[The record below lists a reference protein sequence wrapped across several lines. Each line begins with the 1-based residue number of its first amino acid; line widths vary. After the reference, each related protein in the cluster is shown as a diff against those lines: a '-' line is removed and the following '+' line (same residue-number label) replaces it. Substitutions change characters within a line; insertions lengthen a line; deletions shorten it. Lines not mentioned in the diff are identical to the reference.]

1 MPRKKIIEQKET
13 GHRFYKTYLNKGV
26 EMLDTMSRRHRR
38 VMQTRMDFRYP
49 QEMDTDG
56 SNRDFSKTLQG
67 LTKELRREG
76 YDPQYIGRREQNEQ
90 PHQHYHLDLLTDA
103 KKHESRQGIIEKA
116 ERHWGNALG
125 MSQEEVHEKQLVFP
139 CNKDGDGN
147 PRPNGYM
154 LARGTGDFEPTRR
167 TMIRQMAYV
176 TKYIREDT
184 TPSSTRKFFVS
195 QYGKE
200 PNGPEKSPS
209 RNEAEGGE

>member
-1 MPRKKIIEQKET
+1 MPRKKIIEQKDT
-13 GHRFYKTYLNKGV
+13 GRRFYKTYLQKGI

-76 YDPQYIGRREQNEQ
+76 YDPQYIGRREQNGQ
-90 PHQHYHLDLLTDA
+90 PHQHYHLDLLTNA
-103 KKHESRQGIIEKA
+103 KIHESRRKIIEKA

-125 MSQEEVHEKQLVFP
+125 MAREEVHKKQLVFP
-139 CNKDGDGN
+139 CNKDGNGN

-154 LARGTGDFEPTRR
+154 LARGTEDFETTRR
-167 TMIRQMAYV
+167 TMIRQMAYI
-176 TKYIREDT
+176 TKYVPEDT
-184 TPSSTRKFFVS
+184 TPSTIRKFFVS
-195 QYGKE
+195 QYGKDQRKTKR
-200 PNGPEKSPS
+200 PLPQ
-209 RNEAEGGE
+209 